1 MAINPAIA
9 LGVKG
14 LELQDPLAQYGRV
27 AAIQGAQQ
35 QNQLA
40 QLQMQAAQREQ
51 ESTNALNR
59 AYAEAYNPQ
68 TGETDINKLRGS
80 LATGGFGSK
89 LPAVEKGLLELQ
101 TARTAQQKGQADLL
115 DSKLKQSRQFLET
128 LDPSSPGAAEAYM
141 QWHRANHADPVIGKA
156 LEARGITV
164 DQSMNRI
171 QQLLQTPG
179 GLSRL
184 IDESKLGTEKFMEMN
199 KPQLSTTDV
208 GGQVVSRT
216 FQPLTGELTQIG
228 TQTKTMAPGEA
239 ERIDISRGQ
248 LRTAQGQLSV
258 AQQRLAQE
266 AQGVTYQQDAQGNLI
281 ALPSRLPSGGVP
293 TARPVT
299 GEGGAPVKGKPSA
312 FAEKA
317 AAQRTQMGK
326 DLNFAIKELSDIT
339 KEGGLID
346 QSTGSGAGRLVD
358 IGAGF
363 VGQATKG
370 AIAIGKIEPVAD
382 LALKMVPRFEGP
394 QSDKDTASYKAA
406 AGQLADPTLP
416 TAIRKEAGKTV
427 LRLMQ
432 QRKNQFV
439 TSDMAAE
446 GAGAAPAGNAPDPLG
461 IR

>member
-1 MAINPAIA
+1 MAINPNISLA
-9 LGVKG
+9 VKG
-14 LELQDPLAQYGRV
+14 IELQDPLAQYGRV

-68 TGETDINKLRGS
+68 TGETDINKLRSS

-101 TARTAQQKGQADLL
+101 TVRTAQQKGQADLL

-184 IDESKLGTEKFMEMN
+184 INESKLGTEKFMEMN
-199 KPQLSTTDV
+199 KPQLSTTDL
-208 GGQVVSRT
+208 GGKVESRT
-216 FQPLTGELTQIG
+216 FQPLTGEIKTIG

-239 ERIDISRGQ
+239 ERIKNEGLRIGLEGRRVAVMEENARRDADPAFQQRMESARVVGRKAAEGDVAAIQALPKVISRAEEGVRLIDELVGKRDEKGQ
-248 LRTAQGQLSV
+248 LIKGSKPHPGFQNAVGATWLPGARFIPGTDAAGFMSRFDQIKGASFLEAFESLKGGGAITEKEGQKGTDAINRMSTSTDEKEFVRAALDLQDVIRKGVRNAQGRASR
-258 AQQRLAQE
+258 AGGG
-266 AQGVTYQQDAQGNLI
+266 GVPA
-281 ALPSRLPSGGVP
+281 APASGGV
-293 TARPVT
+293 
-299 GEGGAPVKGKPSA
+299 
-312 FAEKA
+312 
-317 AAQRTQMGK
+317 
-326 DLNFAIKELSDIT
+326 
-339 KEGGLID
+339 ID
-346 QSTGSGAGRLVD
+346 FGS
-358 IGAGF
+358 
-363 VGQATKG
+363 
-370 AIAIGKIEPVAD
+370 
-382 LALKMVPRFEGP
+382 LK
-394 QSDKDTASYKAA
+394 
-406 AGQLADPTLP
+406 
-416 TAIRKEAGKTV
+416 
-427 LRLMQ
+427 
-432 QRKNQFV
+432 
-439 TSDMAAE
+439 
-446 GAGAAPAGNAPDPLG
+446 
-461 IR
+461 